1 MLLKKIT
8 AAVTVAGL
16 ATTPVI
22 AHAAPLG
29 TVGMSD
35 VRIAA
40 PSASSSRLNAE
51 GNGTLL
57 ILLGLALIA
66 GGVIV
71 ASGGGDGDGDPPP
84 VSL

>member
-8 AAVTVAGL
+8 AAITVAGL
-16 ATTPVI
+16 ATAPV
-22 AHAAPLG
+22 AAYAAPLS
-29 TVGMSD
+29 TVGTSNL
-35 VRIAA
+35 RISG
-40 PSASSSRLNAE
+40 PSASTSNLTAE

-71 ASGGGDGDGDPPP
+71 LTDDDDCGCPP
-84 VSL
+84 VSF